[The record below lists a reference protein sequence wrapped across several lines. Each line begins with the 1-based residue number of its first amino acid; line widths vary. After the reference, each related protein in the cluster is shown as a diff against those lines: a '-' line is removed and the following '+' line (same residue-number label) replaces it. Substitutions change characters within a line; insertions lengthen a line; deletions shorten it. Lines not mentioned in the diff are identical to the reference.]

1 MSYDLVKNGI
11 ASIIRSQGFSESSQ
25 IFDFESASV
34 NEYGNTFILKCISG
48 SMGENSETLNNGLY
62 DNQKWSVQIAFERSA
77 NNDTVNY
84 DEIHRK
90 KDLILPEIDDPS
102 NWSSYTT
109 IQKYSSWEISEFKSY
124 IVLEIDIDV
133 IDKYTY

>member
-11 ASIIRSQGFSESSQ
+11 AAIVTSKGFAESSQ

-48 SMGENSETLNNGLY
+48 SMGDNSETLNNGVY
-62 DNQKWSVQIAFERSA
+62 DNQKWNVQIAFEKSA

-90 KDLILPEIDDPS
+90 KDLLLPAIDDPD
-102 NWSSYTT
+102 NWVSYTT
-109 IQKYSSWEISEFKSY
+109 VQKYSGWKISEFDSY
-124 IVLEIDIDV
+124 IVLEIEIDV